1 MFLGTNLEEYSRNFV
16 LGKFLCSRVCE
27 FLYSFISII
36 STREGVII
44 IIIIII
50 IIYSQKR
57 RKVR

>member
-36 STREGVII
+36 STREEI

>member
-50 IIYSQKR
+50 YSQKR